1 MKTKFF
7 ILGIIIG
14 LIFVIVSFGFE
25 IKTKSKPRIKIN
37 IAPFI
42 QDSHIIVCNKHLHHW
57 FISFI
62 LLSFVFYLNNNNNIC
77 YILEGFFTSLI
88 LHGLLYKDCFEFDV

>member
-7 ILGIIIG
+7 IFGIIIG

-37 IAPFI
+37 IPPFI

-62 LLSFVFYLNNNNNIC
+62 LLSLVFYLNNNNSIC